1 VTVRAR
7 RVPQERALARSAAPV
22 TLVPRLDAPRRLR
35 NTVLDFRTLH
45 LPRDV
50 ARALCEAFW
59 HRIGAGRLQ
68 TIFDHWARLRLFG
81 RFNEETHAL
90 QSLTDL
96 RGDILL
102 RYVEWLNT
110 QRTARGSPLGKAT
123 RSSTYTSLYK
133 LLQWLVRCRPG
144 LLGSIDW
151 PINPFPWR
159 NRDTRGRRALS
170 AAQVREILKACEH
183 DIAQIRLMRER
194 GRQLIQSARA
204 AGATYMTSPGALLDV
219 IDKHFG
225 GVLPPTPI
233 LYRTHNHLNRYLV
246 KHGGVDVIEPYL
258 YPNAHGLFPYYL
270 AIVLHTAG
278 NSQAIADMPIDC
290 LQALPLLDDREL
302 LVWEKPR
309 ARSVQRR
316 SFRTSDPFA
325 PPALVRDV
333 IEWTRRLR
341 SRVPIDQRDRL
352 FLMKTSRGPTAA
364 TRIKFEGPLGRF
376 IALHHLKPFSLSSLR
391 PSVLTALY
399 RSTGDLRA
407 VKEMANHAS
416 LSTTVSYVQ
425 GPEVAA
431 QNGLRMAALQSAL
444 LGHIESPANG
454 GPGQAPSARPA
465 DPPLAGTAVSMFG
478 FSCKDPFSGVAPGT
492 RRGELCTNFL
502 ACLSCPNAIIPTDA
516 PTLARLLHA
525 RDHLL
530 AAAAH
535 LHPARW
541 EAIYAPQLRILEQ
554 DLLPRFPARDRQ
566 EAERLRT
573 TLPPLLPL
581 R

>member
-1 VTVRAR
+1 MTVRAR
-7 RVPQERALARSAAPV
+7 RGSHDRALPRSASPI
-22 TLVPRLDAPRRLR
+22 TLVPPLDAPRRLR
-35 NTVLDFRTLH
+35 NTVLDFRMLH

-50 ARALCEAFW
+50 AGALCEAFW
-59 HRIGAGRLQ
+59 HRVGAGRLQ
-68 TIFDHWARLRLFG
+68 TIFDHWARLRYFG
-81 RFNEETHAL
+81 RFNEETHAVR
-90 QSLTDL
+90 SLTDL
-96 RGDILL
+96 KGDILV
-102 RYVEWLNT
+102 RYVEWLNA
-110 QRTARGSPLGKAT
+110 QRSARSRPLGKAT

-170 AAQVREILKACEH
+170 AMQVREILKACEH
-183 DIAQIRLMRER
+183 DVAQIRLMRER
-194 GRQLIQSARA
+194 GRQLMESARA
-204 AGATYMTSPGALLDV
+204 SGATYMSSPGALLEV
-219 IDKHFG
+219 IDQQFG

-278 NSQAIADMPIDC
+278 NPQAIADMAMDC
-290 LQALPLLDDREL
+290 LQPLPLLEDREL
-302 LVWEKPR
+302 LLWEKRR

-316 SFRTSDPFA
+316 SFRTSDPFG
-325 PPALVRDV
+325 PPALVREV

-341 SRVPIDQRDRL
+341 SQVPIDQRDRL
-352 FLMKTSRGPTAA
+352 FLMKTPRGPTAA
-364 TRIKFEGPLGRF
+364 TRIKFEGPLSRF
-376 IALHHLKPFSLSSLR
+376 IAVHHLKPFSLSTLR

-407 VKEMANHAS
+407 VKTMANHAS
-416 LSTTVSYVQ
+416 LSTTASYVQ

-444 LGHIESPANG
+444 LGHIESPADSG
-454 GPGQAPSARPA
+454 AGPAPSARPA
-465 DPPLAGTAVSMFG
+465 DAPPPGTAVSMFG
-478 FSCKDPFSGVAPGT
+478 FSCKDPFAGLAPGT
-492 RRGELCTNFL
+492 RAGELCTHFL
-502 ACLSCPNAIIPTDA
+502 ACLTCPNAIIPTDA
-516 PTLARLLHA
+516 PTLARLLDA
-525 RDHLL
+525 QEHLR

-535 LHPARW
+535 IHPARW

-554 DLLPRFPARDRQ
+554 DLLPRFPVRDRQ
-566 EAERLRT
+566 EAERLRA

>member
-1 VTVRAR
+1 MSPAPCARHSGTASARDGCRRSSITGRAFACSDASTR
-7 RVPQERALARSAAPV
+7 RQTLCRAS
-22 TLVPRLDAPRRLR
+22 
-35 NTVLDFRTLH
+35 
-45 LPRDV
+45 
-50 ARALCEAFW
+50 
-59 HRIGAGRLQ
+59 
-68 TIFDHWARLRLFG
+68 
-81 RFNEETHAL
+81 
-90 QSLTDL
+90 SDL

-102 RYVEWLNT
+102 RYVEWLNA
-110 QRTARGSPLGKAT
+110 QRTVRGTPLGKAT

-159 NRDTRGRRALS
+159 NRDTRGRRALE
-170 AAQVREILKACEH
+170 ARQVREILKACEH

-194 GRQLIQSARA
+194 GGQLIQSARA
-204 AGATYMTSPGALLDV
+204 AGATYMSSPGALLDV
-219 IDKHFG
+219 IDKQFG

-258 YPNAHGLFPYYL
+258 YPNAYGLFPYYL

-278 NSQAIADMPIDC
+278 NSQAIADMPMDC

-302 LVWEKPR
+302 LLWDKPR

-325 PPALVRDV
+325 PPALVREV

-341 SRVPIDQRDRL
+341 SRVPIEQRDRL
-352 FLMKTSRGPTAA
+352 FLMKTTRGPTAA
-364 TRIKFEGPLGRF
+364 TRIKFERPLDRF
-376 IALHHLKPFSLSSLR
+376 IAVHHLKPFSLSSLR

-454 GPGQAPSARPA
+454 GPGQAPSAHPA
-465 DPPLAGTAVSMFG
+465 DPLLAGTAVSMFG

-502 ACLSCPNAIIPTDA
+502 ACLTCPNAIIPTDA
-516 PTLARLLHA
+516 PTLARLLNA